1 MERGAEHGN
10 RGCLSRAHRA
20 VRNAVMDFRG
30 GKEPARNGFLALHDV
45 FDRALCDEAPAFA
58 SCAGTDINHVVRAP
72 DRVFVMLHDKKRVAL
87 LRQMI
92 HGVQQNAVIFRMQ
105 TDCRLIQ
112 HVADTEE
119 VGAELRGEPDTL
131 CFAA

>member
-1 MERGAEHGN
+1 MPLWISGE
-10 RGCLSRAHRA
+10 
-20 VRNAVMDFRG
+20 
-30 GKEPARNGFLALHDV
+30 ARNRPVTDSCTAMSSTG
-45 FDRALCDEAPAFA
+45 ALCDEAPAFA

-105 TDCRLIQ
+105 TDCRSSS
-112 HVADTEE
+112 T
-119 VGAELRGEPDTL
+119 
-131 CFAA
+131 